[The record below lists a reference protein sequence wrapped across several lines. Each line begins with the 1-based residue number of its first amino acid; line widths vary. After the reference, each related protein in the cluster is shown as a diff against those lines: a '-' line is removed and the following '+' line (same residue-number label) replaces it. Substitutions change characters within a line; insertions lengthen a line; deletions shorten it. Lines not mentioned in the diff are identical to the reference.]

1 MHRLRP
7 TLLVAAVWAWLE
19 ARRVR
24 RLLQDGLPEPG
35 VVRRPPRLPD
45 AARRAVVAVLHRTRA
60 TCLVE
65 ALVLQAWDAAHG
77 QRRDVVIGVTGAKD
91 FHAHAWLDGDPGT
104 SGEGF
109 AELVR
114 VSAPTDPID
123 R

>member
-7 TLLVAAVWAWLE
+7 TLAVAAVWAWLE

-24 RLLQDGLPEPG
+24 RLLHDGLPQPG
-35 VVRRPPRLPD
+35 VVRRPPPLPD
-45 AARRAVVAVLHRTRA
+45 GGRRAVVAVLHRTGA

-65 ALVLQAWDAAHG
+65 ALVVQAWDAAHG
-77 QRRDVVIGVTGAKD
+77 RQRDVVIGVTSAKD
-91 FHAHAWLDGDPGT
+91 FHAHAWLDGDPRT

-114 VSAPTDPID
+114 VPAPD

>member
-7 TLLVAAVWAWLE
+7 TLLVAAAWAWLA
-19 ARRVR
+19 ARGVR
-24 RLLQDGLPEPG
+24 RLLLDGVPAPG
-35 VVRRPPRLPD
+35 SVRRPPPLP
-45 AARRAVVAVLHRTRA
+45 AGGRRAVVAVLRRRGA

-77 QRRDVVIGVTGAKD
+77 HRRDVVIGVTGAAD
-91 FHAHAWLDGDPGT
+91 FQAHAWLDGDASS

-114 VSAPTDPID
+114 VPAPG
-123 R
+123 